1 MDPLCVQGKRTKSK
15 QKNQI
20 ALTNYFNP
28 SSSSS
33 VSTPRSTPD
42 LETPTSGLET
52 PESPSSDTQP
62 PISGVQQLATSRL
75 QPSMTELQPPT
86 SGLQLTPAAST
97 TALASGLKIEAYAP
111 GYVPKLPMANI
122 STQNHSNVANQLN
135 DCRQGFQLAPP
146 IVKK

>member
-1 MDPLCVQGKRTKSK
+1 MCDARIHLNVDRSNIFKLSNWIRHIKLCVQGKRTKSK

-52 PESPSSDTQP
+52 PESPSLDTQP
-62 PISGVQQLATSRL
+62 PISGVQ
-75 QPSMTELQPPT
+75 
-86 SGLQLTPAAST
+86 
-97 TALASGLKIEAYAP
+97 
-111 GYVPKLPMANI
+111 
-122 STQNHSNVANQLN
+122 
-135 DCRQGFQLAPP
+135 
-146 IVKK
+146 